1 MPEIRLRTDER
12 DEAASLA
19 IYNEIWPLDAI
30 TMDEVRSFKSQ
41 TIAYADFLASG
52 GSAAVGLL
60 NRRPDVGF
68 VLITVLPGNRGRG
81 LGTALYRTVS
91 AWLSTKGIATIEA
104 PVPEDDEQSMAF
116 ALGRSYCEIERER
129 RMLLDLTGP
138 EPQPVSAPE
147 GIEIVTWA
155 ERPDLIHGIYD
166 VACEA
171 EPDVPGAEDD
181 VQKSFSDW
189 LAQDMQGSGD
199 RADATFAAIAGDE
212 VVGYAKFSLTA
223 AQPETAHHDM
233 TGVKRAWRGRGV
245 AGALKR
251 AQIAWAKERGYK
263 RLATQNEVRNE
274 PIRRLNQRL
283 GYREAPG
290 RIIVRGPLAGDA

>member
-1 MPEIRLRTDER
+1 MPAETAIRAPASSVTRARSRFQLGWR
-12 DEAASLA
+12 DLVV
-19 IYNEIWPLDAI
+19 I
-30 TMDEVRSFKSQ
+30 
-41 TIAYADFLASG
+41 G
-52 GSAAVGLL
+52 GLL
-60 NRRPDVGF
+60 NRRPDVGY

-91 AWLSTKGIATIEA
+91 AWLSTKRIATIEA
-104 PVPEDDEQSMAF
+104 PVPEDDEESMAF
-116 ALGRSYCEIERER
+116 ALGRSFREIERER
-129 RMLLDLTGP
+129 RMLLDLTGL

-147 GIEIVTWA
+147 GIEILTWA
-155 ERPDLIHGIYD
+155 ERPDLIRGIYD